1 VDATQLRIILLIA
14 GLVLIAAIYFLG
26 RPKKPDQGRRSAAPA
41 PKRSGARVEPT
52 LKEIIEAEAA
62 EHAQGRDDPRDVQDE
77 LELIDRSLGD
87 GEPRAAPGGGQSGLG
102 ARPQTDYDR
111 IVTLYIAAR
120 AGHLLHGPD
129 LVVAAERAGLV
140 YGHMNIFH
148 RLLDGHPEAGPVF
161 SVANILQPGSFD
173 MAQIQTL
180 QTPGITFFMT
190 LPGPMPALDAWDM
203 MLPTAQRMAELLDAV
218 VLDEERNALGRQRIA
233 HIRDELRAYDRKQ
246 EKLHQPPRW

>member
-1 VDATQLRIILLIA
+1 MDTNQLRIVLLIV

-26 RPKKPDQGRRSAAPA
+26 RPKKPDQGRRSAASA
-41 PKRSGARVEPT
+41 AKRGGGRVEPT
-52 LKEIIEAEAA
+52 LREIIEAEEAGHDEA
-62 EHAQGRDDPRDVQDE
+62 TMQDLQDE
-77 LELIDRSLGD
+77 LELIESTLADD
-87 GEPRAAPGGGQSGLG
+87 APREARGGSGSELG
-102 ARPQTDYDR
+102 ARPESGYDR

-161 SVANILQPGSFD
+161 SVANILQPGSFE
-173 MAQIQTL
+173 MAQIQSL

-190 LPGPMPALDAWDM
+190 LPGPASALDAWDM

-233 HIRDELRAYDRKQ
+233 HLRDELRAYDRKQ